1 MTPERWQ
8 RIKSLLESAL
18 EREPEERAAFLKEAC
33 ADDPSLQSH
42 VQSLILSHEQ
52 AAGFI
57 ESPALELMAESL
69 DEGQSIVGS
78 DLGPYRVTGLLG
90 AGGMGEVY
98 LAEDTRLGRKVA
110 LKVLL
115 AHFTLEE
122 ERVRRFQ
129 QEARAASALNHPNII
144 TIYEIGGMDARHFMA
159 TEFIEG
165 DTLFKRLQAGRMK
178 ISDAL
183 DVAVQIASALCA
195 AHQAGIV
202 HRDIKPGNIMLR
214 TDGIVKVLD
223 FGLAMLTEQKSD
235 DDLEA
240 ATLVKTKQGIVMGTA
255 HYMSPEQARGQK
267 MDARTD
273 IFSLGGVLYQ
283 MVTGRVPFAGQTM
296 TDVLA
301 SILML
306 DPPSLNQSAP
316 EAPAELQ
323 RIVNNALRK
332 DKEGRYQT
340 TRELLTDLKRLK
352 QQLEFEAE
360 SGRAGT
366 PKLGGTSSP
375 SRQMDQEIRFCTTA
389 DGVRIAYA
397 MVGEGPPLVKA
408 ANWLNHLEFDW
419 RSPVWRHLLEEF
431 GRDHL
436 LVRYD
441 ERGNGLSDWDVE
453 NFTFEAFVQD
463 LATVV
468 DTLGLDRFP
477 ILGISQGGPVAIAYA
492 VRHPERVSH
501 LILYG
506 SYARG
511 WAKRGAPE
519 VIERFQAQKTLI
531 KLGWGQDNPAFRQL
545 WTTLYVPDATPEQ
558 WQWFNDLHQVSTSP
572 DNAIRLL
579 DELGKIDVVDLLAQ
593 VKVPTLVLH
602 CRDEVVV
609 PFEEGR
615 MLAGLIP
622 GARFVPLEGRNH
634 LLLESEPAW
643 AKFVAEVRRF
653 LKTEPFEAKR
663 EWSHS
668 TDSIDRK
675 ASARQTTMGAGS
687 DQAIRTG
694 EIAPAPV
701 TSSAE
706 YVVSEIKRHKTIVAA
721 IVAIVVLCAAGYL
734 LLKWGR
740 VSKESA
746 NPLKNASF
754 TQLTDQAG
762 AEFFPSLSPD
772 GKSLVY
778 ASRAAGNWD
787 IYLQRVGGRNSTNLT
802 KDSRADDTQPS
813 FSPDGQRIAFRSD
826 REGGGIYVMGATGES
841 VTRLS
846 DFGYSP
852 AWSPDGE
859 RILVGTEKIPQ
870 PSTRPTKSQ
879 LWMINVKT
887 NERQLISEGDALQ
900 PNFSPHR
907 QRITYWSRPS
917 RAGQRENIWTIPA
930 DGGEAVA
937 VTNGSTT
944 DLNPIWSPDG
954 RYLYFSSNRGGSIN
968 VWRVAIDEKSG
979 AALGEPEA
987 VTTIGAATSALHL
1000 SFSRDGRRLAYAAQE
1015 DIRNL
1020 RKVAFDISTGKTSG
1034 DPTSITRGSMQLW
1047 FPDVSPDGEWLTACS
1062 RGQQRHVFMIRTDGS
1077 ELRDLTDDDYRHD
1090 GWPRWSPNGKR
1101 IVFTSRRSGNY
1112 ELWVI
1117 NRDGSG
1123 LQQLTQA
1130 SGAHYSPWSPDG
1142 RMIAYSIHTPK
1153 NDCVIVQPDRA
1164 WNEQKL
1170 EYLPPLSDS
1179 SLSFEGWSWSSDGRR
1194 LAGIKHL
1201 PSGNHSGIGIY
1212 DLESRN
1218 YTWFTD
1224 FGDWPLWF
1232 NDNRHLLFVSEG
1244 QILLFDTQTRK
1255 YQPVLTVT
1263 DQDVDIGSP
1272 ALSPDNRTIYFTYV
1286 AAEADVWLMT
1296 LD

>member
-1 MTPERWQ
+1 
-8 RIKSLLESAL
+8 
-18 EREPEERAAFLKEAC
+18 
-33 ADDPSLQSH
+33 
-42 VQSLILSHEQ
+42 
-52 AAGFI
+52 
-57 ESPALELMAESL
+57 
-69 DEGQSIVGS
+69 
-78 DLGPYRVTGLLG
+78 
-90 AGGMGEVY
+90 
-98 LAEDTRLGRKVA
+98 
-110 LKVLL
+110 
-115 AHFTLEE
+115 
-122 ERVRRFQ
+122 
-129 QEARAASALNHPNII
+129 
-144 TIYEIGGMDARHFMA
+144 
-159 TEFIEG
+159 
-165 DTLFKRLQAGRMK
+165 
-178 ISDAL
+178 
-183 DVAVQIASALCA
+183 
-195 AHQAGIV
+195 
-202 HRDIKPGNIMLR
+202 
-214 TDGIVKVLD
+214 
-223 FGLAMLTEQKSD
+223 
-235 DDLEA
+235 
-240 ATLVKTKQGIVMGTA
+240 
-255 HYMSPEQARGQK
+255 
-267 MDARTD
+267 
-273 IFSLGGVLYQ
+273 
-283 MVTGRVPFAGQTM
+283 
-296 TDVLA
+296 
-301 SILML
+301 
-306 DPPSLNQSAP
+306 
-316 EAPAELQ
+316 
-323 RIVNNALRK
+323 VNRALRK

-340 TRELLTDLKRLK
+340 TGELLIDLKRLK

-360 SGRAGT
+360 SGGAAT
-366 PKLGGTSSP
+366 PKLEGTSSP
-375 SRQMDQEIRFCTTA
+375 SRQMEQEIRFCTTD

-397 MVGEGPPLVKA
+397 TVGQGPPLVKA

-419 RSPVWRHLLEEF
+419 HSPIWRHLIQEF
-431 GRDHL
+431 ARDHF

-468 DTLGLDRFP
+468 DSLGLDRFP

-643 AKFVAEVRRF
+643 AKFVTEVRRF
-653 LKTEPFEAKR
+653 LKTEQFEAKP

-694 EIAPAPV
+694 EITPAPV
-701 TSSAE
+701 TSNAE

-1000 SFSRDGRRLAYAAQE
+1000 SFSRDGRRLAYVAQE

-1034 DPTSITRGSMQLW
+1034 DPTSITQGSMQLW

-1179 SLSFEGWSWSSDGRR
+1179 SLSFEGWSWSSDSRR

-1201 PSGNHSGIGIY
+1201 PSGNHSGIGVY
-1212 DLESRN
+1212 DLESKN

-1286 AAEADVWLMT
+1286 AAEADIWLMT
-1296 LD
+1296 LE